1 MLCLVGL
8 SRSVKLKHSNQ
19 SPSSASCLLQLFLLF
34 LLKPIKQ
41 SPGISNMA
49 TVIGVVS
56 GLMTIFTFLD
66 DNFSTE
72 QPTNSDS
79 KMRIVA
85 ALDGTNGKLT
95 NAGGDYPD
103 VRLFGENGE
112 FLGAEYDPGYVDDGT
127 HYDLTIHQSTGQ
139 QPTYALFSGNTDA
152 ICIAYIASTWP
163 DNQNYGWVGSWGR
176 RCGHSW

>member
-1 MLCLVGL
+1 
-8 SRSVKLKHSNQ
+8 
-19 SPSSASCLLQLFLLF
+19 
-34 LLKPIKQ
+34 
-41 SPGISNMA
+41 MA
-49 TVIGVVS
+49 AVIGVVS

-72 QPTNSDS
+72 SPTNSET

-85 ALDGTNGKLT
+85 GLDGTEGLS

-127 HYDLTIHQSTGQ
+127 HYDLTIQQSTGQ
-139 QPTYALFSGNTDA
+139 QPTYALFTGNTDA
-152 ICIAYIASTWP
+152 ICIAYISATWP
-163 DNQNYGWVGSWGR
+163 DSQNYGWVGSWGR
-176 RCGHSW
+176 KCGQPW